1 MEQLGGKACN
11 IPIHVAGAAAGGT
24 FITLPSKLK
33 VDGAPLPVSQKRSG
47 IRREVERKQGGS

>member
-1 MEQLGGKACN
+1 MKGATRGEG
-11 IPIHVAGAAAGGT
+11 IHVAGAAAAGT

-33 VDGAPLPVSQKRSG
+33 VDGAPLPVSRKRSG